1 MLLWKHC
8 QAYQS
13 NLEGGVP
20 VDNLLAKL
28 QGGDRRSIGR
38 VDEVVREVLADPS
51 LFRLLFEGMLH
62 EDPLIRMRAADAPE
76 KDHRTAP

>member
-1 MLLWKHC
+1 MDDLV
-8 QAYQS
+8 AR
-13 NLEGGVP
+13 
-20 VDNLLAKL
+20 L

-51 LFRLLFEGMLH
+51 LFGRLFEGMLH
-62 EDPLIRMRAADAPE
+62 EDPLIRMRAADAAE